1 MTEPTV
7 QKSPWTH
14 RFLMLFFSLVL
25 GLLLVWLMSRLID
38 QVGEWPG
45 PSYGELEQSRLAPAL
60 VETEKRLK
68 GEQADLHRRI
78 EERRAR
84 QTLLRDST
92 DNSQRTM
99 NQLLELHRLSLEK
112 GVIPPAE
119 GQKALAEAER
129 LFLANQAQYQG
140 LSEEAARLD
149 AEVRTL
155 DEKIRDHQEALDHAR
170 SPIRQEYERLLR
182 HHDAKVGAAKLA
194 VLVPLMAVALVL
206 FIKKRSGSYALPVY
220 AFGLAVLA
228 EVLLVIH
235 EHFHTGYFIYVLI
248 LAAIAVVVR
257 AIVYLV
263 KVMRSPSA
271 AWRLARYRQAYA
283 TFMCPICGFPIRRGP
298 MKFMVWTRRSLKESP
313 APTTLPD
320 ARADEPYTC
329 PACGT
334 RLFEECAA
342 CHAIRHALL
351 PACERC
357 GAKQTPGQARVESQG

>member
-1 MTEPTV
+1 MTEPVV

-14 RFLMLFFSLVL
+14 RFFMFFFSLVL
-25 GLLLVWLMSRLID
+25 GLLLIWLMSRVID

-45 PSYGELEQSRLAPAL
+45 PSYDKLEQAHLDPAL
-60 VETEKRLK
+60 AETANRLQA
-68 GEQADLHRRI
+68 ERADLRRRI
-78 EERRAR
+78 EERRAQ
-84 QTLLRDST
+84 QTRLRDST

-112 GVIPPAE
+112 NVTPTAE
-119 GQKALAEAER
+119 EQQALAEAVR
-129 LFLANQAQYQG
+129 LFLMNQAKYQR
-140 LSEEAARLD
+140 LNEELAQLE

-155 DEKIRDHQEALDHAR
+155 DEKIKAQEDVLEVAR
-170 SPIRQEYERLLR
+170 APIQEDYRRLLR
-182 HHDAKVGAAKLA
+182 RHEAKVGAAKLA
-194 VLVPLMAVALVL
+194 VLVPLMAIALVL
-206 FIKKRSGSYALPVY
+206 FIKKRSGPYALPVY

-235 EHFHTGYFIYVLI
+235 EHFHTGYFIYVLL

-257 AIVYLV
+257 AIIYLV

-298 MKFMVWTRRSLKESP
+298 MKFMVWTRRSLKEP
-313 APTTLPD
+313 LAPTTLPE

-329 PACGT
+329 PSCGT
-334 RLFEECAA
+334 RLFEECTA
-342 CHAIRHALL
+342 CHAVRHALL

-357 GAKQTPGQARVESQG
+357 GATHMPGQTKSAGT

>member
-1 MTEPTV
+1 MAEPAV

-14 RFLMLFFSLVL
+14 RFFMFFFSLVL
-25 GLLLVWLMSRLID
+25 GLLLMWLMSRVID

-45 PSYGELEQSRLAPAL
+45 PSYDKLEQAHLDPAL
-60 VETEKRLK
+60 VETAIRLRK
-68 GEQADLHRRI
+68 EGADLHRRI
-78 EERRAR
+78 EERRAQQAR
-84 QTLLRDST
+84 LRDST

-112 GVIPPAE
+112 NVTPTAE
-119 GQKALAEAER
+119 EQQALAEAER
-129 LFLANQAQYQG
+129 LFLTNQAEYQR
-140 LSEEAARLD
+140 LNEELAQLE

-155 DEKIRDHQEALDHAR
+155 DENIEAHEKVLDEAR
-170 SPIRQEYERLLR
+170 EPIRKEHVRLLR
-182 HHDAKVGAAKLA
+182 RHEAKVGAVKLA
-194 VLVPLMAVALVL
+194 VLMPLMAVALAL
-206 FIKKRSGSYALPVY
+206 FIKKRSGPYALPVY

-235 EHFHTGYFIYVLI
+235 EHFHTGYFIYVLL

-283 TFMCPICGFPIRRGP
+283 TFLCPICGFPIRRGP
-298 MKFMVWTRRSLKESP
+298 MKFMVWTRRSLKEPP
-313 APTTLPD
+313 APTTLPE

-329 PACGT
+329 PSCGT
-334 RLFEECAA
+334 RLFEECTA
-342 CHAIRHALL
+342 CHAVRHALL

-357 GAKQTPGQARVESQG
+357 GATQRSGQTESAGT

>member
-1 MTEPTV
+1 MNEPVV

-14 RFLMLFFSLVL
+14 RFFMFFFSLVL
-25 GLLLVWLMSRLID
+25 GLLLIWLMSRVMD

-45 PSYGELEQSRLAPAL
+45 PSYEKLEQAHLAPTL
-60 VETEKRLK
+60 VETANRLREE
-68 GEQADLHRRI
+68 GANLRRRI
-78 EERRAR
+78 DERRA
-84 QTLLRDST
+84 QQALLRDST

-112 GVIPPAE
+112 NVTPTAE
-119 GQKALAEAER
+119 EQQALAEAER
-129 LFLANQAQYQG
+129 LFLTNQAEYQR
-140 LSEEAARLD
+140 LSTEVAQLDTEIRRLNEQIEAHNK
-149 AEVRTL
+149 VL
-155 DEKIRDHQEALDHAR
+155 DEAR
-170 SPIRQEYERLLR
+170 APIRQEYERLLR
-182 HHDAKVGAAKLA
+182 RHEAKVGAVKLA

-206 FIKKRSGSYALPVY
+206 FIKKRSGPYALPVY

-235 EHFHTGYFIYVLI
+235 EHFHTGYFIYVLL

-271 AWRLARYRQAYA
+271 AWRLARHRQAYA
-283 TFMCPICGFPIRRGP
+283 TFLCPICGFPIRRGP
-298 MKFMVWTRRSLKESP
+298 MKFMVWTRRSLKEPP
-313 APTTLPD
+313 APTTLPE

-329 PACGT
+329 PSCGT
-334 RLFEECAA
+334 RLFEECTA

-357 GAKQTPGQARVESQG
+357 GATHMPGQTKSAGT

>member
-1 MTEPTV
+1 MTEPAV

-14 RFLMLFFSLVL
+14 RFFMFFFSLVL
-25 GLLLVWLMSRLID
+25 GLLLVWLMSRVID

-45 PSYGELEQSRLAPAL
+45 PSYDRLEQSRLAPAL
-60 VETEKRLK
+60 IETEKRLK
-68 GEQADLHRRI
+68 GEQGDLSRRI

-84 QTLLRDST
+84 QSLLRDST

-99 NQLLELHRLSLEK
+99 NQLLDLHRLSLEK
-112 GVIPPAE
+112 GVTPTVE
-119 GQKALAEAER
+119 EQKALADVER

-140 LSEEAARLD
+140 LSEEVAHLD
-149 AEVRTL
+149 AEIRAL
-155 DEKIRDHQEALDHAR
+155 DEKLRDHQRTLSEARA
-170 SPIRQEYERLLR
+170 PIHEEYERLLR
-182 HHDAKVGAAKLA
+182 RHEAKVGAAKLG

-206 FIKKRSGSYALPVY
+206 FIKKRSGSYTLPVY

-228 EVLLVIH
+228 EVILVVH
-235 EHFHTGYFIYVLI
+235 EHFHTGYFIYVLL

-283 TFMCPICGFPIRRGP
+283 TFTCPICGFPIRRGP
-298 MKFMVWTRRSLKESP
+298 MKFMVWTRRSLKEPP
-313 APTTLPD
+313 APTTLPE

-342 CHAIRHALL
+342 CHAVRHALL

-357 GAKQTPGQARVESQG
+357 GAAQIPGETK

>member
-1 MTEPTV
+1 MTEPAV

-25 GLLLVWLMSRLID
+25 GLLLVWLMGRVID

-45 PSYGELEQSRLAPAL
+45 PSYGDLEQSRLAPAL
-60 VETEKRLK
+60 IETEKRLK
-68 GEQADLHRRI
+68 GEQADLRRRI
-78 EERRAR
+78 EDRRAR

-99 NQLLELHRLSLEK
+99 NQLLEIHRLNLEK
-112 GVIPPAE
+112 GVVPTAD

-129 LFLANQAQYQG
+129 LFLTNQAQYQG

-155 DEKIRDHQEALDHAR
+155 DEKIREHQETLDQAR
-170 SPIRQEYERLLR
+170 APIHQEYERLLER
-182 HHDAKVGAAKLA
+182 HYAKVGAAKLA
-194 VLVPLMAVALVL
+194 VLVPLMVIALAL
-206 FIKKRSGSYALPVY
+206 FIKRRSGPYALPVY
-220 AFGLAVLA
+220 AFALAVLT

-248 LAAIAVVVR
+248 LAAIAVVIR

-283 TFMCPICGFPIRRGP
+283 TFTCPICGFPIRRGP

-313 APTTLPD
+313 APTALPD
-320 ARADEPYTC
+320 ARTDEPYTC

-357 GAKQTPGQARVESQG
+357 GAKQMHGQAHAES